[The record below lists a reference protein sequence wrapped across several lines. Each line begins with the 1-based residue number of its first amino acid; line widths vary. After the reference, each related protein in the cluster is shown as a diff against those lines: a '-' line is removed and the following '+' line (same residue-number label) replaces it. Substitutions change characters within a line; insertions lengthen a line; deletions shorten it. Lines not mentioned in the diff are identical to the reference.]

1 MGLMQPFQGCSFV
14 RMPLAQGSFL
24 FFLDLLTDHEL
35 DRRELMGRREQCG
48 RVVLWCLVPGG

>member
-1 MGLMQPFQGCSFV
+1 MELNKFPGPKLRRQLPESK
-14 RMPLAQGSFL
+14 GSFL